1 MGESVARD
9 QGFERDS
16 QGREGQD
23 VGGWYQAGMP
33 CRSRSMSVVLGGITS
48 IAPVRGSTHHPGTAA
63 GRDKCVCGSIPCT
76 ATTHYRLCVFLQLL
90 VVVVPVCFLQEVRQ
104 EALKGDM
111 VQVQLSHITNTTCSI
126 RSIWFLSTLH
136 IHSTRWWP
144 VCTSAHSAT
153 LFAKI
158 PQGKISAGCQCYFS
172 LSNREYQLST
182 SKTGDD

>member
-23 VGGWYQAGMP
+23 VGDWHQAGMP
-33 CRSRSMSVVLGGITS
+33 CRSSSMSVVLGGITA

-90 VVVVPVCFLQEVRQ
+90 VVVVSVCFLQEVRQ

-111 VQVQLSHITNTTCSI
+111 VQVQLSHITDTTCSI
-126 RSIWFLSTLH
+126 RSIWFLVSFNPALPFNEMVASVY
-136 IHSTRWWP
+136 IRSFGHSL
-144 VCTSAHSAT
+144 CQNTSREN
-153 LFAKI
+153 
-158 PQGKISAGCQCYFS
+158 
-172 LSNREYQLST
+172 LSRLSMLL
-182 SKTGDD
+182 